1 MGKSLIKAVLVFF
14 RAFAYALTRL
24 LPKSNTAVLRG
35 FPPFEDNLIAIYS
48 TLETRPIDR
57 VIWVVDDPSVL
68 PPVPL
73 RKNTRLVKKGG
84 FLDIFYSMTSRYV
97 FLTHGHFLRSTPA
110 NQVSVNLWH
119 GIPFK
124 AIGKTMGMEGRM
136 DTFMVATSDFTR
148 EVFAQAFGMP
158 KDNIIVTGQARTDR
172 MLSVDKK
179 EVWSLAF
186 PGVSPPRKLFLWLPT
201 FRSTPFDVGRNDG
214 EEFHNIYNCKTF
226 SETTFN
232 DILKA
237 NDAVCLVKAH
247 PMAARQDHSNYS
259 NLFFV
264 DENWLYDRK
273 ISLYQLVGA
282 ADCLISDVS
291 SIIADFMLLDRPII
305 LLFEDIEAYKNNRGF
320 SFNPITDFLP
330 AEVVQNFDDFL
341 AELEAVLDEQD
352 NYASRRSELKTLFFD
367 HFGPGA
373 ADRILSTIIG
383 KSK

>member
-1 MGKSLIKAVLVFF
+1 MNKSLIKVAPIFV
-14 RAFAYALTRL
+14 RAFAYALTRI

-35 FPPFEDNLIAIYS
+35 FPAYEDNLIAIYS
-48 TLETRPIDR
+48 ALGTRPIGR
-57 VIWVVDDPSVL
+57 IIWVVDDLSL
-68 PPVPL
+68 TPPVPL

-84 FLDIFYSMTSRYV
+84 FLDIFFSMTSKYL
-97 FLTHGHFLRSTPA
+97 FLTHGHFLRSTPS
-110 NQVSVNLWH
+110 NQISVNLWH

-124 AIGKTMGMEGRM
+124 AIGKTMGMEGRL

-148 EVFAQAFGMP
+148 EVFSQAFGMP
-158 KDNIIVTGQARTDR
+158 EDSIIVTGQARTDR
-172 MLSVDKK
+172 MLSVEKK
-179 EVWSLAF
+179 EVWSRGF

-201 FRSTPFDVGRNDG
+201 FRNTPFHGGRSDG
-214 EEFHNIYNCKTF
+214 EDLDNIYNCKNF

-247 PMAARQDHSNYS
+247 PMAARRDQSNYS
-259 NLFFV
+259 NLFFI
-264 DENWLYDRK
+264 DESWLHSRK
-273 ISLYQLVGA
+273 ISLYQLAGA

-330 AEVVQNFDDFL
+330 AEVAQNFNEFL
-341 AELEAVLDEQD
+341 AELEAVLDEKD
-352 NYASRRSELKTLFFD
+352 NYTSRRSELKSLFFD
-367 HFGPGA
+367 HFDSGA
-373 ADRILSTIIG
+373 ADRILNTIMG